1 MYFVAKPNE
10 EAKAFIQ
17 AAGLIDETQCKAV
30 GTLVID
36 LKNYNLWNKMQ
47 AIYPMVGGTSGSIKF
62 NLKDPRD
69 LDAAFR
75 LNYTSGYGYSTLG
88 YTGNASTNFSPE
100 ISSIRGNRSFGVYTR
115 TSNPVTL
122 VSNGSTTN
130 PSVGDF
136 IVPSDPIFRFG
147 QGYNATS
154 ISSVITSSGFY
165 AMSRVPGGSHAQT
178 IFLNGILIGSGSAA
192 EQTNYPLSNPTTIGG
207 TSIAFAYFSA
217 GLTDTDAANLYT
229 AVQRFQT
236 TLGRQV

>member
-17 AAGLIDETQCKAV
+17 AAGLIDETQCKAI
-30 GTLVID
+30 GTLVFD

-47 AIYPMVGGTSGSIKF
+47 AIYPFVGGTSGSMKF

-75 LNYTSGYGYSTLG
+75 LNYTSGFGYSTLG
-88 YTGNASTNFSPE
+88 YTGNASTNFAPDPN
-100 ISSIRGNRSFGVYTR
+100 SIRDNRSFGVYTR
-115 TSNPVTL
+115 TSNPGNL
-122 VSNGSTTN
+122 LINGSTTN

-136 IVPSDPIFRFG
+136 ITPSDPNFRFG
-147 QGYNATS
+147 QGSNTTS
-154 ISSVITSSGFY
+154 ITLPVTSSGFY
-165 AMSRVPGGSHAQT
+165 AMSRVPGGSFAQT

-192 EQTNYPLSNPTTIGG
+192 EQTNYPLTNPTTIGG

-217 GLTDTDAANLYT
+217 GLTDTEAANLYT